1 LDAAQVS
8 VASTSPDGQS
18 SAFNVKEIEGSKM
31 ATQRKP
37 QIRAAAGSASPQAPA
52 PDSNPPSPAVPT
64 PAAAFSHRAMAR
76 PEASTSSAPSVATP
90 SAATASSVA
99 DSLPP
104 DSSSLILG
112 GGDEEATIIFT
123 FYLDSSGTGIFT
135 ARDELNPT
143 ELDLDLDP
151 GPPLLIFDLSSE
163 TLTSLPVRWR
173 TKTEGKTEEIKQ
185 LKGSFRA
192 PGGLVCAKF
201 PGTVLHRKSSGT
213 PLQMPYTDCLWEAAP
228 GSVTRIPIGLRLS
241 QASIEVTSC
250 AYLAADYNDPGKDE
264 RSKRHKP
271 LPGVTVR
278 FSGGNDA
285 GRTET
290 YEVTTDEFSKVIT
303 DISPGAWSYEITGPK
318 GYQLRPPLARTGT
331 AVVTAASPYPLH
343 ICFLPSPAVVAGQIR
358 YADGEENVSGQV
370 LLEGFNSLGLQK
382 HRTEVL
388 QKDGSYRFKDV
399 ELGTYQLRVQKL
411 LAGST
416 QVSTDL
422 FLMQAQT
429 VTVSQPGFIAVPD
442 IQVRKEVIDDI
453 EVALTDENGTVLA
466 GEWVELWD
474 RNGKIKLAEALS
486 DAAGNVRFS
495 PGMRGLYYLK
505 LRNGEGPLQAVEV
518 QAR

>member
-1 LDAAQVS
+1 
-8 VASTSPDGQS
+8 
-18 SAFNVKEIEGSKM
+18 M
-31 ATQRKP
+31 AIQRKP
-37 QIRAAAGSASPQAPA
+37 QIRAAAGSPDPQAPTTE
-52 PDSNPPSPAVPT
+52 SNPPAPTAPT
-64 PAAAFSHRAMAR
+64 PSAASSPPGMA
-76 PEASTSSAPSVATP
+76 PAESSTTPPPLGTTP
-90 SAATASSVA
+90 SAATASSAA
-99 DSLPP
+99 DALAANG
-104 DSSSLILG
+104 SSRILSG
-112 GGDEEATIIFT
+112 RDREATIIFT
-123 FYLDSSGTGIFT
+123 FYLDTSGTGVFS
-135 ARDELNPT
+135 AKEELNPA

-163 TLTSLPVRWR
+163 TLTSLLVGWP
-173 TKTEGKTEEIKQ
+173 TKTEEMKQ
-185 LKGSFRA
+185 LKGSFPA

-201 PGTVLHRKSSGT
+201 PSTTLHKKSSGT
-213 PLQMPYTDCLWEAAP
+213 PLQLPYTDYLWEAAP

-250 AYLAADYNDPGKDE
+250 AYFAADHNDPGKDA

-271 LPGVTVR
+271 LPDVTVKFFR
-278 FSGGNDA
+278 GNDA

-331 AVVTAASPYPLH
+331 AVVTAASIYPLH
-343 ICFLPSPAVVAGQIR
+343 ICFSPAIVAGQIR
-358 YADGEENVSGQV
+358 YADGEENMSGHV
-370 LLEGFNSLGLQK
+370 LLEGVNSQGLQK
-382 HRTEVL
+382 HRTEDL

-429 VTVSQPGFIAVPD
+429 VTVSQPGFLAVPD

-453 EVALTDENGTVLA
+453 EVALTDEGGTALA

-474 RNGKIKLAEALS
+474 RNGKVKLAEALS